1 MKRSTL
7 HLAAAAAAVGLAAF
21 GGPDRATAQ
30 SYDFYV
36 GQLQQFGMNW
46 CPQGWASANGA
57 LLSIASNT
65 TLYSVIGTTYG
76 GDGRTTF
83 ALPDLRDRAPVGMSG
98 TRPIGAAVG
107 QSSVTLTVAELPAH
121 THDFNADPTPGVGN
135 DPTNSMMGEFPTGAS
150 IYAPPSGAPNEPM
163 NLAMAV
169 PAVGSQPGS
178 VQMPVRA
185 TSWCIARAWLYPKR
199 P

>member
-1 MKRSTL
+1 MRRSTL
-7 HLAAAAAAVGLAAF
+7 HLAVATAALGLAAF

-30 SYDFYV
+30 TSDFYV

-46 CPQGWASANGA
+46 CPRGWASANGA
-57 LLSIASNT
+57 LLPIASNT
-65 TLYSVIGTTYG
+65 TLFSVIGTTYG

-98 TRPIGAAVG
+98 TLPIGAAAG

-121 THDFNADPTPGVGN
+121 THDFNGDPTPGVSN
-135 DPTNSMMGEFPTGAS
+135 DPTNSMMGEFPAGAS
-150 IYAPPSGAPNEPM
+150 IYAPPSGTPNEPM
-163 NLAMAV
+163 NTAMAV
-169 PAVGSQPGS
+169 PAGGSQPVS
-178 VQMPVRA
+178 VQMPVLA
-185 TSWCIARAWLYPKR
+185 TSWCIALSGIYPQR